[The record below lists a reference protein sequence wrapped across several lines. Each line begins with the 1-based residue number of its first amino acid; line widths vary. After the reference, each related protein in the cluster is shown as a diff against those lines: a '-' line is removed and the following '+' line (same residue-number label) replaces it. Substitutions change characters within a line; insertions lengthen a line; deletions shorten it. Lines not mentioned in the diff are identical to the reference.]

1 MTSSFLCFCCL
12 LVQWSSAALFTT
24 SLTLL
29 WHKTDSA
36 KPRFSVYGFP
46 AGEGGGTA
54 RLRRAEPSCPLPKR
68 RPVSLAPCTSCSSAA
83 GRQQGQTAELPRIYL
98 CNSPWAAEKHRA
110 AALPMGVPCLVR
122 SVQGS
127 GQYPHRLYKMLATR
141 PATSWPTLQN
151 EHCIQRADHGSTSSN
166 TLAQKSCSASS

>member
-36 KPRFSVYGFP
+36 KPCFSVYGFP

-83 GRQQGQTAELPRIYL
+83 GRQQGQTAELPPLQLSVGCGEAQSSSAAHGGALSRQISSGL
-98 CNSPWAAEKHRA
+98 WAVPPPVIQNAGHKTSNLLANAAERA
-110 AALPMGVPCLVR
+110 LYSESRPRVHVLKY
-122 SVQGS
+122 S
-127 GQYPHRLYKMLATR
+127 GAEEL
-141 PATSWPTLQN
+141 
-151 EHCIQRADHGSTSSN
+151 
-166 TLAQKSCSASS
+166 